1 MDNGRLTKE
10 RADQIAGGVFLIGL
24 AILFTTSIGFWPGIL
39 FVIGASSL
47 ARGMAE
53 GREWY
58 SVQGALWMIGL
69 GLFFAVGFSLP
80 LLLIVIGLSM
90 LFGWRFRPP
99 FIEGHDEDEAAADL
113 RLSEEKPKRKLK
125 RAEGLAYYEEEMS
138 SDDAADEDEET
149 R

>member
-1 MDNGRLTKE
+1 MENRRLTKE

-113 RLSEEKPKRKLK
+113 GLSEEKPKRKLK
-125 RAEGLAYYEEEMS
+125 RAEGLAYYEEGLPS
-138 SDDAADEDEET
+138 SDAADEREET